1 MQHLDKGDKATAS
14 ILQPKKVRKGAPGL
28 NASEWSEKQA
38 DEDGLKSTRH
48 LIRALDEDDG
58 DLMKKII
65 MEERFCTTVGTDVG
79 RRGLM
84 HAEACKSAVD
94 QRRSPVA
101 AKCVKTDEHIMWR
114 YHVWRVGIGTA
125 NAVDRGLSC
134 TSIDVRGAGRGI
146 LVSRLVSQM

>member
-58 DLMKKII
+58 APPTASHLVQRDPSPA
-65 MEERFCTTVGTDVG
+65 TG
-79 RRGLM
+79 RR
-84 HAEACKSAVD
+84 
-94 QRRSPVA
+94 
-101 AKCVKTDEHIMWR
+101 R
-114 YHVWRVGIGTA
+114 YIE
-125 NAVDRGLSC
+125 D
-134 TSIDVRGAGRGI
+134 
-146 LVSRLVSQM
+146 